1 MERESGKKERGEKKR
16 EGDCL
21 TSAACDPSNKGKT
34 QEFIIAEHSDC
45 ANQHYVK
52 SPVGGRRRKRCK
64 RKNK

>member
-1 MERESGKKERGEKKR
+1 MERESGKKERGKER
-16 EGDCL
+16 ERDCL

-52 SPVGGRRRKRCK
+52 SPVGERRRKRYK
-64 RKNK
+64 MKNK